1 MIYYTMQQAKRDFEM
16 GYLTKYS
23 IEKTQLN
30 INAWRIILS
39 QGNTLGVLV
48 DARSKEQRYFKTLDG
63 AVSTLEDI
71 GFRVLALS

>member
-1 MIYYTMQQAKRDFEM
+1 M

-30 INAWRIILS
+30 INAWRIILG
-39 QGNTLGVLV
+39 QDNTLGVLV